1 MKTKPRQLSLRQPL
15 VMTMKEPKAASHVP
29 AGDDAPLPITRRF
42 VGADAA
48 GEYLCLSPRY
58 LQQLRMDGDGPPYR
72 CFGRFVVY
80 TIEDLDRWADE
91 QPTFRSTSDRVSV
104 REGQKGKAGAA
115 PLGRTRAPKVPKE
128 VGAAKPMS
136 TTSDVVST

>member
-1 MKTKPRQLSLRQPL
+1 MKTRPRQLSLRQPL
-15 VMTMKEPKAASHVP
+15 VMTMKETKTASHAP

-42 VGADAA
+42 VGTDAA

-58 LQQLRMDGDGPPYR
+58 LQQLRMDGNGPPYR

-91 QPTFRSTSDRVSV
+91 QPAFRSTSDRLSAHG
-104 REGQKGKAGAA
+104 GQKREADAA
-115 PLGRTRAPKVPKE
+115 PLGRKRTSKE
-128 VGAAKPMS
+128 ARE
-136 TTSDVVST
+136 

>member
-1 MKTKPRQLSLRQPL
+1 MKTRPRQLSLRQPL
-15 VMTMKEPKAASHVP
+15 VMTMKETTAASRAP

-42 VGADAA
+42 VGTDAA

-58 LQQLRMDGDGPPYR
+58 LQQLRMDGNGPPYR

-91 QPTFRSTSDRVSV
+91 QPAFRSTSDRVSL
-104 REGQKGKAGAA
+104 EGGKKGK
-115 PLGRTRAPKVPKE
+115 
-128 VGAAKPMS
+128 VGAAQPGGKATLKAS
-136 TTSDVVST
+136 KEASE

>member
-1 MKTKPRQLSLRQPL
+1 MKTRPRQLSLRQPL
-15 VMTMKEPKAASHVP
+15 VMTIREPKAANHVP

-42 VGADAA
+42 VGTDAA

-58 LQQLRMDGDGPPYR
+58 MQQLRMDGNGPPYR

-91 QPTFRSTSDRVSV
+91 QPAFRSTSDRLSAHRGLK
-104 REGQKGKAGAA
+104 READAA
-115 PLGRTRAPKVPKE
+115 PLGRRRTPKTPKE
-128 VGAAKPMS
+128 ARE
-136 TTSDVVST
+136 